1 MWPGFPEPQQGRE
14 ADSMHVQE
22 PRTRGQRRRVLV
34 GVCLV
39 IASSVSAPASASA
52 QSLRGSTASVDLQ
65 NEIARQH
72 DYTFLN
78 NGDRVRSFAE
88 QGWLVRIRP
97 NADFTLMGV
106 SFPYARPEVELFV
119 RRLGSQYRANCGEQL
134 VVTSLTRPTSGQ
146 PANASDRSVH
156 PTGMALDLRTPRS
169 ARCRSWLEGVLLS
182 LERNGVIEATLERF
196 PVHYHVAV
204 FPRQYSAYVAAV
216 QAREPTRQAT
226 ARVATAVAQE
236 AQRVERPAYR
246 VRRGDSLWTIAR
258 SHGTTVDQLLTV
270 NQLAGSRIYVGQVL
284 DLPAD
289 D

>member
-1 MWPGFPEPQQGRE
+1 M
-14 ADSMHVQE
+14 
-22 PRTRGQRRRVLV
+22 
-34 GVCLV
+34 
-39 IASSVSAPASASA
+39 
-52 QSLRGSTASVDLQ
+52 ASVDRQ
-65 NEIARQH
+65 NTIARQH

-78 NGDRVRSFAE
+78 DGDRVRFFAE
-88 QGWLVRIRP
+88 KGWLVRIRP
-97 NADFTLMGV
+97 NADFTLKGV

-156 PTGMALDLRTPRS
+156 PTGMALDLRTPRG

-182 LERNGVIEATLERF
+182 LERAGVVEATLERF

-204 FPRQYSAYVAAV
+204 FPRQYSAYVAAMESR
-216 QAREPTRQAT
+216 QPTPRAT
-226 ARVATAVAQE
+226 AQVVSTE
-236 AQRVERPAYR
+236 AEEARAEDRLAYR

-258 SHGTTVDQLLTV
+258 NHGTTVDELLTA

-284 DLPAD
+284 DVPAGD
-289 D
+289 

>member
-1 MWPGFPEPQQGRE
+1 
-14 ADSMHVQE
+14 MHVQE
-22 PRTRGQRRRVLV
+22 LRSPGPRRRLLA

-39 IASSVSAPASASA
+39 VVSSVAAPDAASA
-52 QSLRGSTASVDLQ
+52 QSLRGSMASVDRQ
-65 NEIARQH
+65 NTVARRH

-78 NGDRVRSFAE
+78 TGDRVRFFAE

-97 NADFTLMGV
+97 NADFALKGV

-119 RRLGSQYRANCGEQL
+119 RRLGSQYRATCGEQL

-156 PTGMALDLRTPRS
+156 PTGMALDLRTPRG

-182 LERNGVIEATLERF
+182 LERAGVIEATLERF

-204 FPRQYSAYVAAV
+204 FPRQYLAYVAAM
-216 QAREPTRQAT
+216 QSRQPTPQAT
-226 ARVATAVAQE
+226 VQVATAE
-236 AQRVERPAYR
+236 AREAPREERPAYR

-284 DLPAD
+284 DLPVSD
-289 D
+289 